1 MMPMKS
7 ESREEAAARLKE
19 LSKAERSG
27 MDSATEGQLQAVLRT
42 PEMDARAEAIDEYG
56 DALLAAQD
64 VLDENPF
71 VPAEEEPA
79 IDASGNRTSGKRRS
93 AKKSAKRSGAGKG
106 RRSARNRSEAGG
118 EPQPQA

>member
-1 MMPMKS
+1 MPMKS

-19 LSKAERSG
+19 LSRAERSG

-71 VPAEEEPA
+71 VPAEEEPV
-79 IDASGNRTSGKRRS
+79 IDASGNRASKRRS
-93 AKKSAKRSGAGKG
+93 AKKSAKRSRSGGGNG
-106 RRSARNRSEAGG
+106 RRGRGEAGG